1 MATLLI
7 IILLVLIVWQQ
18 LLILIGDS
26 RPVIRFRYIGKYLG
40 VVKTPTRAKQGDLG
54 FDLYISEDK
63 EIPPL
68 SFVDVHTNV
77 AVQFPRGFGGRIT
90 GRSSTVRRLKL
101 QVQEGIID
109 EGYTGELFIG
119 VWNLTAEPVQLKR
132 GDRIA
137 QLIPMRRYDF
147 EWLYTEHFVAT
158 DRSDSGFGSTG
169 A

>member
-1 MATLLI
+1 MVILLLLI
-7 IILLVLIVWQQ
+7 ILLLIV
-18 LLILIGDS
+18 ILSTLVSDNHPI
-26 RPVIRFRYIGKYLG
+26 IRFRYVGDIKSLG
-40 VVKTPTRAKQGDLG
+40 AKAPTRAKQGDLG
-54 FDLYISEDK
+54 FDLYLSEDR

-137 QLIPMRRYDF
+137 QLIPMRHYDF
-147 EWLYTEHFVAT
+147 QWLYTEHFLET
-158 DRSDSGFGSTG
+158 DRADNGFGSTG